1 MKYKLLID
9 TCVWLDLAKSVKN
22 EKLISL
28 LEEFLQNGEIELIV
42 PEIVIDEFSRNKE
55 RIIIDAG
62 KSMSSHFKTVKN
74 LVEEHS
80 DKDFKETILTQLN
93 NIDKKIPILGES
105 VSSSISR
112 IEKLLNES
120 EILEV
125 TNDIKLSATQ
135 RAIEKLAPFHNSK
148 NSIGDSII
156 IETLNDYKIKNS
168 VQEFAIIF
176 ITHNTNDFSVKT
188 GNKKDSHEDFATI
201 FDSKKCQYYI
211 NLPEAL
217 NSINPILVEE
227 FDFTNNWEFEFR
239 EWSEILEAEEELRLK
254 IWYNRH
260 KFSEHQI
267 ETGKIKII
275 KREEFDIKNS
285 QTTIVDDIWEEALKS
300 AKKVEDKF
308 SEDELYFDNFEW
320 GMINGKLS
328 ALRWVTGDDWDNLDG

>member
-156 IETLNDYKIKNS
+156 IETLNEYKIKNS

-217 NSINPILVEE
+217 NSINPMLVEE

-239 EWSEILEAEEELRLK
+239 EWSEILEAEEELCLK

-285 QTTIVDDIWEEALKS
+285 QTTIVDDIWEGALKS

-308 SEDELYFDNFEW
+308 SEDELYFDDFEW